1 MVKLRVLEILE
12 QQGHTKYWLWKR
24 MDMSYQNF
32 NNIVTN
38 ATYSIKYENLDKF
51 SRILGAPVGE
61 LFDQTED

>member
-51 SRILGAPVGE
+51 SRILGVPVGE